1 TGVANR
7 AAGDVFPWLAARSD
21 IANQEEDLTPGQ
33 DERLQ
38 KADEILIQNAGDVLD
53 NVGDEKL
60 RAEREASSRSPDEWW
75 WYLDTIAAV
84 PVKKQSS
91 RQVLISRL
99 FTAAEVGVLIVAV
112 YLLLRNA
119 NIFPAPVPP
128 TATRQPTTIPSITP
142 TTDPDVFDITKA

>member
-1 TGVANR
+1 MDLMTDSPETPTENSSAQPDLESLLVKYETGVANR

-60 RAEREASSRSPDEWW
+60 RAEREASSRSP
-75 WYLDTIAAV
+75 
-84 PVKKQSS
+84 
-91 RQVLISRL
+91 
-99 FTAAEVGVLIVAV
+99 
-112 YLLLRNA
+112 
-119 NIFPAPVPP
+119 
-128 TATRQPTTIPSITP
+128 
-142 TTDPDVFDITKA
+142 